1 MKIKLV
7 QDIIDVLRGK
17 KIFCIRNKKIL
28 FSQPFREFSSA
39 KGKNVLLVF
48 PNNFYNANAGNNV
61 YTLAVVEQLK
71 ALGFCIDFLATTKLS
86 EENAFDDFEEQNLKH
101 GKLINAIHLYHHK
114 KSGRKK
120 YPYSNCSQVD
130 DDFLAFFHY
139 VLSLKQY
146 DFIYIHYV
154 QFMDLIR
161 FSAIPE
167 TAKIIHHMHDCFS
180 LQKFYSGG
188 RLSDFTAF
196 FEEEIGLLR
205 YCDEIIY
212 ISNDERMFFSRFLPD
227 KKSVFLPHFLNAGQ
241 VLGAEKEYDCL
252 FVGSQ
257 NFHNKNSL
265 VWFFTSVYPL
275 LNSKISVAVCGK
287 VCDVFRV
294 EYPLLYE
301 TMQKNRVTFI
311 RYAENLDDVFAKTKI
326 SIVPMISGTGL
337 KIKTVEAMSYG
348 LPVVTTSLGVD
359 GFADKKMSA
368 CLVEDTAEGFAAK
381 IDLLLNDRVV
391 YNEVSAQIKRYFAEN
406 FSVECNK
413 NVLSSVFMVSE
424 DNNG

>member
-1 MKIKLV
+1 MRIKLV
-7 QDIIDVLRGK
+7 QDIVDVLRGK
-17 KIFCIRNKKIL
+17 KIFCIQNKKIL

-39 KGKNVLLVF
+39 KGKNVLFVF

-61 YTLAVVEQLK
+61 YALAAAEQLK
-71 ALGFCIDFLATTKLS
+71 ALGFCIDFLATTKLT
-86 EENAFDDFEEQNLKH
+86 EENAFDGFEEQNLKH
-101 GKLINAIHLYHHK
+101 GKLIDAIYLYRYK
-114 KSGRKK
+114 KSAGKK
-120 YPYSNCSQVD
+120 HPYSNCSQVD
-130 DDFLAFFHY
+130 DVFLDFFHR
-139 VLSLKQY
+139 VLAAKQY
-146 DFIYIHYV
+146 DFIYVHYV

-161 FSAIPE
+161 FSVIPE
-167 TAKIIHHMHDCFS
+167 TTKVVHHMHDCFS

-227 KKSVFLPHFLNAGQ
+227 KKSVFLPHFLNARQ
-241 VLGAEKEYDCL
+241 VPCAEKEYDCL

-265 VWFFTSVYPL
+265 VWFFRDVYPL
-275 LNSKISVAVCGK
+275 LKSKISVAVCGK
-287 VCDVFRV
+287 VCDVFKE
-294 EYPLLYE
+294 EYPGLYE
-301 TMQKNRVTFI
+301 TMRKNRVTFI

-326 SIVPMISGTGL
+326 SIVPMVSGTGL
-337 KIKTVEAMSYG
+337 KIKTVEAMAYG

-359 GFADKKMSA
+359 GVADKNMCA

-381 IDLLLNDRVV
+381 IDLLLNDVAV

-406 FSVECNK
+406 FSVERNK
-413 NVLSSVFMVSE
+413 NVLSAVFAVSGG
-424 DNNG
+424 NNG